1 MFRDVREISNKRDV
15 AVQVG
20 LLNADRGVDESR
32 SLCGRITLQEAEGL
46 VDLVARTRRNHALEH
61 ATVELLLEDGL
72 RPPIGGYSMPSGF
85 FIFGRVGTEQL
96 SQKANEALRL
106 LKEGEAQLA
115 ISPYCGTNLA
125 TSALLAGFLMSVI
138 LGPKRRRN
146 YRRLPLAI
154 AVGLGAAIVGRPIG
168 MALQRYTTLAAADML
183 EITGVLRLGS
193 VGEFSLH
200 KVSAH
205 S

>member
-1 MFRDVREISNKRDV
+1 M
-15 AVQVG
+15 VQ
-20 LLNADRGVDESR
+20 
-32 SLCGRITLQEAEGL
+32 L
-46 VDLVARTRRNHALEH
+46 VKRTRRNHALEH

-72 RPPIGGYSMPSGF
+72 RPPLGGYSIPSGF

-96 SQKANEALRL
+96 SSKAAEALRL

-125 TSALLAGFLMSVI
+125 TSALLAGVLINAI

-154 AVGLGAAIVGRPIG
+154 VAGVGAAMVGRPIG
-168 MALQRYTTLAAADML
+168 MALQKYTTLAAADEL
-183 EITGVLRLGS
+183 EITGVRRLASIGW
-193 VGEFSLH
+193 FSIH
-200 KVSAH
+200 KVSTH